1 MALYRT
7 ISLSFWTDPK
17 IADEFTPEDRYF
29 YLYLFTNTHTNLAG
43 CYEVSVRQMVNET
56 GYSKDTIER
65 LLNRFKTNHKVID
78 YSAITKEIL
87 LINWHKYNWTSSEK
101 FRKPLIKEID
111 SIKNETFKKYLLDIY
126 NGGSPLYRYG
136 IDTYCTDTS
145 VTVTDT
151 VTDNIDINNI
161 NNSNNNT
168 NNSYSISFE
177 SIYKEYPR
185 KGEKKKAYSCFQ
197 TRLKEGYS
205 EEELMIATKNY
216 AAQCEKEHREEKYIK
231 LASTFFGV
239 NTPFVDFL
247 PKGPIVTKSQA
258 KEWGYQIYDES
269 QMLVA
274 PYYGFPKEW
283 FEGEELIK
291 ERVKPIIW
299 SKPIPSGEREV
310 DVSAED
316 LIAEYESRRR
326 VANGKSNIYGY
337 SGGNKND

>member
-1 MALYRT
+1 MAIYRN
-7 ISLSFWTDPK
+7 IQMSFWTDTK
-17 IADEFTPEDRYF
+17 VADDFTPEDKYF
-29 YLYLFTNTHTNLAG
+29 YLYLFTNPHTNLAG
-43 CYEVSVRQMVNET
+43 CYEISVRQISNET
-56 GYSKDTIER
+56 GYNKSTVER
-65 LLNRFKTNHKVID
+65 LIKRFENTHKVIV
-78 YSAITKEIL
+78 YSEESKEML
-87 LINWHKYNWTSSEK
+87 VVNWHKYNWTKSLA
-101 FRKPLIKEID
+101 FRKALEKEIA
-111 SIKNETFKKYLLDIY
+111 SIKNVHFKEYLQNIY
-126 NGGSPLYRYG
+126 DG
-136 IDTYCTDTS
+136 IDTVPRPSLDGMGT
-145 VTVTDT
+145 TVTDT
-151 VTDNIDINNI
+151 VTDNIDINNINNI

-239 NTPFVDFL
+239 NTPFVDYL

-283 FEGEELIK
+283 FDGEELIK

-326 VANGKSNIYGY
+326 VANGKSNIFEYP
-337 SGGNKND
+337 GGHKND